1 MTSRKLTNI
10 FPKFSNASNTAVVL
24 YATESRKE
32 ILCLYNGVD
41 GKEIVNIEHDEDLIS
56 KMVAPAKLFF
66 LNFVLPELVSKR
78 YSSVKNIPS
87 HEHSK
92 SVVPTNINK
101 NYNQYICDCQKPL
114 KKDEIIRCAS
124 EQCIFQE
131 FLKSCTKSKKFPS
144 SWMCVYCKKEGAKNK
159 REEAQKRALSANPK
173 KSPLVTEPT
182 AEDVCPGSTLIETNT
197 T

>member
-1 MTSRKLTNI
+1 MTYRKLTNI
-10 FPKFSNASNTAVVL
+10 FLKFSNASNTAVVL

-41 GKEIVNIEHDEDLIS
+41 GKELVNIEHDEDLIS
-56 KMVAPAKLFF
+56 KMVAPAKRFF
-66 LNFVLPELVSKR
+66 LNFVLPKLVSKR

-92 SVVPTNINK
+92 SVVPININK
-101 NYNQYICDCQKPL
+101 NYNQYICDCQEPL

-144 SWMCVYCKKEGAKNK
+144 S
-159 REEAQKRALSANPK
+159 
-173 KSPLVTEPT
+173 
-182 AEDVCPGSTLIETNT
+182 
-197 T
+197 

>member
-24 YATESRKE
+24 YATESGKE
-32 ILCLYNGVD
+32 IFGLYNAVD
-41 GKEIVNIEHDEDLIS
+41 GKEIVNIKHDEDLIS
-56 KMVAPAKLFF
+56 KMVTPAKLFF
-66 LNFVLPELVSKR
+66 LNFVFPELVSKR

-87 HEHSK
+87 HENSK

-101 NYNQYICDCQKPL
+101 NYNQYICDCQEPL

-131 FLKSCTKSKKFPS
+131 FLKSCTKNFHLLE
-144 SWMCVYCKKEGAKNK
+144 CVCTVRKKETKI
-159 REEAQKRALSANPK
+159 R
-173 KSPLVTEPT
+173 
-182 AEDVCPGSTLIETNT
+182 
-197 T
+197 